1 MVGSTTPGRLRG
13 AIRSIR
19 PPKAENDQ
27 LANPKVAAAAL
38 LLVVLI
44 PLVPFFV
51 IAWMISRTL
60 KGVRRRVSWE

>member
-19 PPKAENDQ
+19 HPEAENDQ